1 MEPAAK
7 ELFNSARERLAA
19 VVPTIPVPLFDPC
32 PKIGLSG
39 VW

>member
-7 ELFNSARERLAA
+7 ELFKVERERLDA
-19 VVPTIPVPLFDPC
+19 VVPTIPVPLFPPC

-39 VW
+39 EW